1 MYIRQL
7 FNHEL
12 LTMIRYCVALLLA
25 GLLSPVCSANL
36 VISEVVDAPLPGGL
50 PKFVEI
56 TNTGGSTVDL
66 SGFSLGNV
74 SNASTTMGFDALVLS
89 GMLAPG
95 DSHVVSYESG
105 DTPGVSTFFDTY
117 GFDADDLTPGS
128 FINGDDRLVLFS
140 GAALA
145 GDDGTGGNIVDI
157 YGVFGVDGTGEVW
170 EYTDGYAFRNPDVTE
185 GNDGAFDPSEWT
197 FSGANGLETG
207 DDTEELALILAE
219 TTPGTHAIIPEPT
232 TVALALLSLAAVAGR
247 KRS

>member
-1 MYIRQL
+1 MKMRILSYL
-7 FNHEL
+7 
-12 LTMIRYCVALLLA
+12 CASALLA
-25 GLLSPVCSANL
+25 STANANL
-36 VISEVVDAPLPGGL
+36 IISEVVDAPLPGGL

-56 TNTGGSTVDL
+56 TNTGSGPVDL

-89 GMLAPG
+89 GVLAGG

-105 DTPGVSTFFDTY
+105 DTPGSSTFFSTY

-145 GDDGTGGNIVDI
+145 GDDGTNGNIVDI

-170 EYTDGYAFRNPDVTE
+170 EYTDSYAFRNPDVTS
-185 GNDGAFDPSEWT
+185 GNGGTFDPSEW
-197 FSGANGLETG
+197 FFAGANGLEG
-207 DDTEELALILAE
+207 ADDTEELANILAE
-219 TTPGTHAIIPEPT
+219 TTPGTHDFVPEPG
-232 TVALALLSLAAVAGR
+232 TVAMTLLGLLSAGAVSMR
-247 KRS
+247 KRLG